1 MGDWSMKLTPLDI
14 RKQTFKKKGMGGLD
28 PAEVQAFL
36 EMVSAELEELI
47 RENTSLAERMQGL
60 DGKIEDYRRMEKT
73 LQDTLMSA
81 QKTSDELRD
90 NAERRAELLLRE
102 AQFKADQII
111 GEARARL
118 MDLQRQIAD
127 LKNLRSAYLAKFRSL
142 LESHMDMLQ
151 FQEMDSGIR
160 IQTNIFSATRKAEA
174 SRYEAGQAGQ
184 QSEPA
189 PRFDQVPA
197 PRLTAEEGAAEAG
210 AEPGRSAAARDG
222 HDQPE
227 PAPDAE
233 ESRPDPAAEARIRA
247 IEQQILESVKPA
259 APTAEEEQ

>member
-1 MGDWSMKLTPLDI
+1 MKLTPLDI

-28 PAEVQAFL
+28 PGEVQAFL
-36 EMVSAELEELI
+36 EMVASEMEELI

-160 IQTNIFSATRKAEA
+160 IQTNIFSAARKSEA
-174 SRYEAGQAGQ
+174 QASGQEPTARLETASPSRLDSGQ
-184 QSEPA
+184 
-189 PRFDQVPA
+189 A
-197 PRLTAEEGAAEAG
+197 PRLMAEEPAAET
-210 AEPGRSAAARDG
+210 ARP
-222 HDQPE
+222 PE
-227 PAPDAE
+227 GE
-233 ESRPDPAAEARIRA
+233 EKRPDPAAEARIRA

-259 APTAEEEQ
+259 APSAEEER

>member
-1 MGDWSMKLTPLDI
+1 MKLTPLDI
-14 RKQTFKKKGMGGLD
+14 RKQTFKKKGMGGFD
-28 PAEVQAFL
+28 PSEVQAFL
-36 EMVSAELEELI
+36 EMVAAEMEEII
-47 RENTSLAERMQGL
+47 RENTSLAERLQGL

-81 QKTSDELRD
+81 QKTSDELRE

-160 IQTNIFSATRKAEA
+160 IQTNIFAATKKQAPEPGETRTGTPGTRYDVGQVQPPRLMPVESPLEAEIQTTANRGALEERNRTDPVAEA
-174 SRYEAGQAGQ
+174 K
-184 QSEPA
+184 
-189 PRFDQVPA
+189 
-197 PRLTAEEGAAEAG
+197 
-210 AEPGRSAAARDG
+210 
-222 HDQPE
+222 
-227 PAPDAE
+227 
-233 ESRPDPAAEARIRA
+233 IRA

-259 APTAEEEQ
+259 NQSLEEEK

>member
-1 MGDWSMKLTPLDI
+1 MKLTPLDI

-36 EMVSAELEELI
+36 EMVGTELAELI
-47 RENTSLAERMQGL
+47 RENTSLAERLQGL

-81 QKTSDELRD
+81 QKTSDELRE

-127 LKNLRSAYLAKFRSL
+127 LKNLRSSYLAKFRSL

-160 IQTNIFSATRKAEA
+160 IQTNIFSATKRPEAQRYDPGQAPRLMSEETAAEA
-174 SRYEAGQAGQ
+174 ARA
-184 QSEPA
+184 EPA
-189 PRFDQVPA
+189 P
-197 PRLTAEEGAAEAG
+197 
-210 AEPGRSAAARDG
+210 
-222 HDQPE
+222 PE
-227 PAPDAE
+227 PE
-233 ESRPDPAAEARIRA
+233 EQAKPDPVAEARIRA

-259 APTAEEEQ
+259 APSAEEEQ

>member
-1 MGDWSMKLTPLDI
+1 MKLTPLDI

-81 QKTSDELRD
+81 QKTSDELRE

-160 IQTNIFSATRKAEA
+160 IQTNIFSATRKAEPGQEQA
-174 SRYEAGQAGQ
+174 ARAEAA
-184 QSEPA
+184 PP
-189 PRFDQVPA
+189 PRFDPGQA
-197 PRLTAEEGAAEAG
+197 PRLTSEETAAETAGPSAEAEE
-210 AEPGRSAAARDG
+210 RRT
-222 HDQPE
+222 
-227 PAPDAE
+227 
-233 ESRPDPAAEARIRA
+233 DPSAEARIRA

-259 APTAEEEQ
+259 APSAEEEQ

>member
-1 MGDWSMKLTPLDI
+1 MKLTPLDV

-28 PAEVQAFL
+28 PGEVQAFL
-36 EMVSAELEELI
+36 EMVAAELEDLV
-47 RENTSLAERMQGL
+47 RENTSLAERLQGL

-81 QKTSDELRD
+81 QKTSDELRE
-90 NAERRAELLLRE
+90 NAEKRAELLLRE

-160 IQTNIFSATRKAEA
+160 IQTNIFASTRKPPHDSIAA
-174 SRYEAGQAGQ
+174 
-184 QSEPA
+184 PA
-189 PRFDQVPA
+189 QPGVRDAVQA
-197 PRLTAEEGAAEAG
+197 PRLMTEEATEAATKAN
-210 AEPGRSAAARDG
+210 
-222 HDQPE
+222 PE
-227 PAPDAE
+227 PMAAIPEPE
-233 ESRPDPAAEARIRA
+233 EPKPDPVAEARIRA

-259 APTAEEEQ
+259 VPPAEEEQ

>member
-1 MGDWSMKLTPLDI
+1 MKLTPLDI

-28 PAEVQAFL
+28 PGEVQAFL
-36 EMVSAELEELI
+36 EMVAAELEELI

-160 IQTNIFSATRKAEA
+160 IQTNIFSATRKSETGQEQAARAEA
-174 SRYEAGQAGQ
+174 V
-184 QSEPA
+184 PA
-189 PRFDQVPA
+189 PRFDSGQA
-197 PRLTAEEGAAEAG
+197 PRLTAEETA
-210 AEPGRSAAARDG
+210 
-222 HDQPE
+222 PE
-227 PAPDAE
+227 TSVPSSEAE
-233 ESRPDPAAEARIRA
+233 ERKPDPAAEARIRA

-259 APTAEEEQ
+259 APSAEEEQ

>member
-1 MGDWSMKLTPLDI
+1 MKLTPLDV
-14 RKQTFKKKGMGGLD
+14 RKQTFKKKTMGGLD

-36 EMVSAELEELI
+36 EMVAAELEELV

-73 LQDTLMSA
+73 LQDTLLSA
-81 QKTSDELRD
+81 QKTSDELRE
-90 NAERRAELLLRE
+90 NAEKRAELLIKE

-127 LKNLRSAYLAKFRSL
+127 LKNLRSSYLAKFRSL

-160 IQTNIFSATRKAEA
+160 IQTNIFSATRREEPATPRPGSERAPAPSEPRLELQEPGPAEA
-174 SRYEAGQAGQ
+174 
-184 QSEPA
+184 PA
-189 PRFDQVPA
+189 
-197 PRLTAEEGAAEAG
+197 
-210 AEPGRSAAARDG
+210 
-222 HDQPE
+222 
-227 PAPDAE
+227 
-233 ESRPDPAAEARIRA
+233 PDPAAEARIRA
-247 IEQQILESVKPA
+247 IEQQILESVKPL
-259 APTAEEEQ
+259 PSTGEEEEK

>member
-1 MGDWSMKLTPLDI
+1 MKLTPLDI

-81 QKTSDELRD
+81 QKTSDELRE
-90 NAERRAELLLRE
+90 NAEKRAELLLRE

-160 IQTNIFSATRKAEA
+160 IQTNIFSATRKQEAGTAAETPGRFEA
-174 SRYEAGQAGQ
+174 S
-184 QSEPA
+184 
-189 PRFDQVPA
+189 PA
-197 PRLTAEEGAAEAG
+197 PRLMTEETAAEVPG
-210 AEPGRSAAARDG
+210 PQAEP
-222 HDQPE
+222 
-227 PAPDAE
+227 AE
-233 ESRPDPAAEARIRA
+233 KKPDPAAEARIKA

-259 APTAEEEQ
+259 APSAEEGQ

>member
-1 MGDWSMKLTPLDI
+1 MKLTPLDI
-14 RKQTFKKKGMGGLD
+14 RKQTFKKKGMGGYD

-36 EMVSAELEELI
+36 ETVAAELEDLI
-47 RENTSLAERMQGL
+47 RENTSLAERLQGL

-81 QKTSDELRD
+81 QKTSDELRE

-127 LKNLRSAYLAKFRSL
+127 LKNLRTSYLAKFRSL
-142 LESHMDMLQ
+142 LESHLDMLQ

-160 IQTNIFSATRKAEA
+160 IQTNIFSTMKKAEA
-174 SRYEAGQAGQ
+174 
-184 QSEPA
+184 
-189 PRFDQVPA
+189 PRLVPA
-197 PRLTAEEGAAEAG
+197 
-210 AEPGRSAAARDG
+210 EP
-222 HDQPE
+222 QPE
-227 PAPDAE
+227 PEAQAAPEPPAG
-233 ESRPDPAAEARIRA
+233 DPLAEARIKA

-259 APTAEEEQ
+259 SQEEER